1 MQIIHHDTHQ
11 GQKQGHEPHF
21 EVQEL
26 PLPEPG
32 PNDVLVRL
40 SASGVCGT
48 DFALA
53 SGELGPTCPILGHE
67 GIGRVV
73 KLGTSLSEAQV
84 RLGQRVGVAW
94 QRDICGE
101 CAMCLHEN
109 GETRCYATVQSGRK
123 VDGTFAEYTIVP
135 FRYLMKLPEKLSDEQ
150 LAPILCGGLTIYKA
164 LKICGATPGTPVAI
178 SGAGGGVGALGIQY
192 ARAMGFRVIAVD
204 AGEQK
209 REYCLDLGAE
219 AYIDV
224 TQVSDT
230 AAAVKEA
237 TDGRGVSAVLV
248 TAGSGAAYQSSLGM
262 LAPFGTLVCIGIPPP
277 SQTMNF
283 HPLSFIDH
291 GYRIIGSAVGTR
303 GDVLEALEFV
313 DRKQVTPIVQTA
325 KLEDLTE
332 IAKKTMSGLVGDCL
346 TPKIL
351 ISAAADD
358 SARPGYRQV
367 RDQDVDPYSTERRRL
382 TTAWRALPDASSC
395 FLMRQ
400 TEGGAARLTPAGSNY
415 AL

>member
-1 MQIIHHDTHQ
+1 ML
-11 GQKQGHEPHF
+11 QKQGHEPQF
-21 EVQEL
+21 AVQEL
-26 PLPEPG
+26 PLPVPG

-40 SASGVCGT
+40 TASGVCGT

-53 SGELGPTCPILGHE
+53 SGELGPVRAILGHE

-73 KLGTSLSEAQV
+73 KLGSSLSESQV

-94 QRDICGE
+94 LRDVCGE

-150 LAPILCGGLTIYKA
+150 IAPILCGGLTIYKS
-164 LKICGATPGTPVAI
+164 LKICGATPGTFIAI

-192 ARAMGFRVIAVD
+192 AKAMGFHIVAVD
-204 AGEQK
+204 AGDQK
-209 REYCLDLGAE
+209 REYCLKLGAE
-219 AYIDV
+219 AYVDV
-224 TQVSDT
+224 TKVSDA

-237 TDGRGVSAVLV
+237 TRGRGASAVLV
-248 TAGSGAAYQSSLGM
+248 TAGSAAAYQSSLGM

-277 SQTMNF
+277 TQTMNF

-313 DRKQVTPIVQTA
+313 DRKQVTPTVQMA

-332 IAKKTMSGLVGDCL
+332 MAKKSASGQVGDSL
-346 TPKIL
+346 APRSP
-351 ISAAADD
+351 ISARADN
-358 SARPGYRQV
+358 SIEPGHRQV
-367 RDQDVDPYSTERRRL
+367 RYQDVDLFKMQRRGL
-382 TTAWRALPDASSC
+382 TI
-395 FLMRQ
+395 
-400 TEGGAARLTPAGSNY
+400 ARR
-415 AL
+415 